1 MEIECSCG
9 NRRFEVP
16 PGENV
21 HCPRCGRAYTGLEL
35 KDENSIVSTVVSY
48 DKPKKIGSDKLITD
62 PIKFVKSKK
71 KKKRRRNE

>member
-16 PGENV
+16 PGGNV
-21 HCPRCGRAYTGLEL
+21 HCPRCGRAYTGLKE
-35 KDENSIVSTVVSY
+35 EIVEIPVTADINAKAEIV
-48 DKPKKIGSDKLITD
+48 DIKIGK
-62 PIKFVKSKK
+62 PKK